1 VLLVSFGAIKDK
13 MICPIANVQHCK
25 SNASPFAKAKRD
37 TSISQSF
44 SKHHQEVIIPLSL
57 SIKIAYTF
65 ALCIHQCQI

>member
-44 SKHHQEVIIPLSL
+44 SKHQVVIIPLSL
-57 SIKIAYTF
+57 STKIAYTF
-65 ALCIHQCQI
+65 ALCLHQGQI